1 MHRDQPSRFDQGFTL
16 VEVLLALILIACV
29 AMGVAQL
36 FHVGVA
42 SVQSAR
48 HQTSTSVL
56 AAQKLEQLRG
66 LRWALAPDTGLPEH
80 DVSTDLSTDP
90 LTGSGAGLTPSP
102 AETLAANT
110 PGYVDYLDAR
120 GRWVGTGITPPNRA
134 VYIRRWNI
142 SRLAADPDNTLVLQ
156 VLVTT
161 IKRAAQAIAG
171 AGDRQRLPDEALVAT
186 VRTRKA
192 GWS

>member
-1 MHRDQPSRFDQGFTL
+1 MYSSRSSRLDSGFTL
-16 VEVLLALILIACV
+16 VEVLVALILIACV
-29 AMGVAQL
+29 ATGVAQL

-48 HQTSTSVL
+48 HQTSTSAL

-80 DVSTDLSTDP
+80 DASTDLSTDP
-90 LTGSGAGLTPSP
+90 FTDTGAGLTPSP

-120 GRWVGTGITPPNRA
+120 GRWVGTGVSPPNRA

-142 SRLAADPDNTLVLQ
+142 SRLAADPENTLILQ
-156 VLVTT
+156 
-161 IKRAAQAIAG
+161 
-171 AGDRQRLPDEALVAT
+171 
-186 VRTRKA
+186 A